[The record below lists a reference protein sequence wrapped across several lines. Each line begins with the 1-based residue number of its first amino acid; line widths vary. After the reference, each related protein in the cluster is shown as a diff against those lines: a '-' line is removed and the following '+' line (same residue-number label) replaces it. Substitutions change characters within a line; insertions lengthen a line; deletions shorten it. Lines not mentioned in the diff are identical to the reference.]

1 MRALVI
7 SLLAPAALATLALPA
22 CRASTSQP
30 GAGPAGVVWP
40 RSHDAADATVASADG
55 VPIRY
60 HSEGSGEPALV
71 FIHGWGGDRGHWA
84 EQVARF
90 SGDRE
95 VITLDLA
102 GHGESG
108 RERHDWTI
116 ESLGEDVRAVVLAL
130 DLRRVIL
137 VGHSLGGPVALAA
150 AERLQGRVAAVVG
163 VDTFHD
169 VERRLDPARVQ
180 ELVERWQKDFAG
192 SAKQLLEAVLPK
204 DCDPALRDRLQAQL
218 AGAPPEIALALLR
231 AQFDYDL
238 AAAFERV
245 HVPIRAINTP
255 PPTTR
260 AAGRRH
266 AADFAAVDLA
276 AMQLG
281 HFPMLTA
288 PDLIDQ
294 KLAETLAGLG
304 VAGGA
309 MGPATKPSPSA
320 KPLRTEAAEPPAG
333 SAPRHRAGG

>member
-1 MRALVI
+1 MRALAI
-7 SLLAPAALATLALPA
+7 SLLAPAALAASAALA
-22 CRASTSQP
+22 CRTSTPPP
-30 GAGPAGVVWP
+30 GSAPAGVARP

-60 HSEGSGEPALV
+60 HAEGSGEPALV
-71 FIHGWGGDRGHWA
+71 FIHGWGGDRSHWA

-102 GHGESG
+102 GHGDSG
-108 RERHDWTI
+108 RERHAWTI

-137 VGHSLGGPVALAA
+137 IGHSLGGPVALAA
-150 AERLQGRVAAVVG
+150 AERLPGRVVAVVG
-163 VDTFHD
+163 IDTFHD

-180 ELVERWQKDFAG
+180 DLVERWEKDFAG
-192 SAKQLLEAVLPK
+192 TAKQLLEAVLPR

-218 AGAPPEIALALLR
+218 AAAPPEIALALLR
-231 AQFDYDL
+231 AQFDDDL
-238 AAAFERV
+238 AAACERV
-245 HVPIRAINTP
+245 HVPIRAINTTQ
-255 PPTTR
+255 PTTL

-276 AMQLG
+276 ALQLG

-288 PDLIDQ
+288 PDFFDQ

-304 VAGGA
+304 VAGA
-309 MGPATKPSPSA
+309 AAAPATGEKRSG
-320 KPLRTEAAEPPAG
+320 AASQAER
-333 SAPRHRAGG
+333 PR

>member
-7 SLLAPAALATLALPA
+7 SLLAPAAVAAVAALA
-22 CRASTSQP
+22 CRTSTPLP
-30 GAGPAGVVWP
+30 GSVPAGVPRP
-40 RSHDAADATVASADG
+40 RSHDAAEATVASADG

-60 HSEGSGEPALV
+60 HAEGSGEPALV
-71 FIHGWGGDRGHWA
+71 FIHGWCGDRSHWT

-102 GHGESG
+102 GHGDSG

-150 AERLQGRVAAVVG
+150 AERLPGRVAAVIG
-163 VDTFHD
+163 IDTFHD
-169 VERRLDPARVQ
+169 VERRLDPERAQ
-180 ELVERWQKDFAG
+180 ALVERWEKDFAG
-192 SAKQLLEAVLPK
+192 TAKQLLEAVLPK
-204 DCDPALRDRLQAQL
+204 DCDPALRDRLQVQL
-218 AGAPPEIALALLR
+218 AAAPPEIALALLR

-245 HVPIRAINTP
+245 RVPIRAINTTQ
-255 PPTTR
+255 PTNL

-266 AADFAAVDLA
+266 AADFAAVDLE

-288 PDLIDQ
+288 PDLFDQ

-304 VAGGA
+304 VAGIVKGA
-309 MGPATKPSPSA
+309 SSQ
-320 KPLRTEAAEPPAG
+320 AER
-333 SAPRHRAGG
+333 PR